1 MIREIYLNAP
11 PFPGRGP
18 GARAGGFGHVREY
31 DVYTTAPDTHP
42 APHLYIWTVV
52 IVLHSEPS
60 LTRACTALTLV
71 RTGV

>member
-11 PFPGRGP
+11 PLPGRGP
-18 GARAGGFGHVREY
+18 GARAGGFGHRY
-31 DVYTTAPDTHP
+31 GNTTYTTRLGFRMRTAPVP
-42 APHLYIWTVV
+42 WTGV

-60 LTRACTALTLV
+60 LTRTCTALTLV